1 MNMVDIINHKRLG
14 YELTREEISFAFTA
28 YLEGE
33 IPDYQMSSLLMAI
46 CLKGMSDEE
55 TFFLTDLFLNSG
67 ERFDLSSI
75 SSVKVDKHSTGG
87 VGDKTTLVLG
97 PVVASC
103 GVRVPKMSGRGLGH
117 TGGTIDKLESI
128 PGFRTSLTKDEF
140 FHQVEQIGFAVTSQT
155 GNLVP
160 MDKKIYALRD
170 VTGTVSSIP
179 LIASSIMS
187 KKLAGGADKIL
198 IDIKVGRGALL
209 QTEEE
214 GEELSRIMIEIGKR
228 YRREVRTVLTD
239 MNVPLGNSIGNS
251 LEVLEAM
258 RVLKNEEKGSFYDL
272 CVLLASHMVS
282 MGKEIAF
289 DDAKEEVLAVL
300 ENGEAYRKFMQFVEM
315 QGGNLT
321 KLPLSTKSF
330 DILSK
335 KSGTITAIDA
345 LKIGTISMHLGA
357 GRESVEDAIDPRV
370 GIVLRKSV
378 SDSVLVGDVLCTVY
392 LGEKEL
398 MEDLE
403 SCFVIS

>member
-28 YLEGE
+28 YLEGV

-289 DDAKEEVLAVL
+289 DDAKEEVLEVL

-370 GIVLRKSV
+370 GIILRKSV

-398 MEDLE
+398 IEDLE

>member
-1 MNMVDIINHKRLG
+1 
-14 YELTREEISFAFTA
+14 
-28 YLEGE
+28 
-33 IPDYQMSSLLMAI
+33 
-46 CLKGMSDEE
+46 
-55 TFFLTDLFLNSG
+55 
-67 ERFDLSSI
+67 
-75 SSVKVDKHSTGG
+75 
-87 VGDKTTLVLG
+87 
-97 PVVASC
+97 
-103 GVRVPKMSGRGLGH
+103 
-117 TGGTIDKLESI
+117 
-128 PGFRTSLTKDEF
+128 
-140 FHQVEQIGFAVTSQT
+140 
-155 GNLVP
+155 
-160 MDKKIYALRD
+160 
-170 VTGTVSSIP
+170 
-179 LIASSIMS
+179 
-187 KKLAGGADKIL
+187 
-198 IDIKVGRGALL
+198 
-209 QTEEE
+209 
-214 GEELSRIMIEIGKR
+214 MIEIGKR

-282 MGKEIAF
+282 MGKEIVF
-289 DDAKEEVLAVL
+289 DDAKEEVLEVL

-357 GRESVEDAIDPRV
+357 GREFVEDAIDPRV
-370 GIVLRKSV
+370 GIILRKSV

>member
-46 CLKGMSDEE
+46 CLKGMSGEE

-214 GEELSRIMIEIGKR
+214 G
-228 YRREVRTVLTD
+228 
-239 MNVPLGNSIGNS
+239 
-251 LEVLEAM
+251 
-258 RVLKNEEKGSFYDL
+258 
-272 CVLLASHMVS
+272 
-282 MGKEIAF
+282 
-289 DDAKEEVLAVL
+289 
-300 ENGEAYRKFMQFVEM
+300 
-315 QGGNLT
+315 
-321 KLPLSTKSF
+321 
-330 DILSK
+330 
-335 KSGTITAIDA
+335 
-345 LKIGTISMHLGA
+345 
-357 GRESVEDAIDPRV
+357 
-370 GIVLRKSV
+370 
-378 SDSVLVGDVLCTVY
+378 
-392 LGEKEL
+392 
-398 MEDLE
+398 
-403 SCFVIS
+403 